1 MTMQRKRGMIMK
13 VWRTKKVTDKRGN
26 EVKVAVEEGP
36 FIVKGAFIPQRSAK
50 GEVPGQLIINV
61 ARIIIDA
68 DIPEIEL
75 WSRVEVNGK
84 MWDFVTPP
92 QLHYGVRRHTRHY
105 SIDIRE
111 RPEFGRG

>member
-1 MTMQRKRGMIMK
+1 MTMQRKRGMEMK
-13 VWRTKKVTDKRGN
+13 VWKTRKRIDARGN
-26 EVKVAVEEGP
+26 EVKYADP
-36 FIVKGAFIPQRSAK
+36 ANPYIVKGAFIPQRSAK

-92 QLHYGVRRHTRHY
+92 QLHYGVKRHTRHY

-111 RPEFGRG
+111 RKDGHV